1 MKYVNG
7 FPRLIFVILACLV
20 GSHVIADEDQKEPS
34 TLQELQQA
42 IASVVEEKEVPAV
55 SIAMVDESGP
65 VWIGAI
71 GKANLE
77 SGTEA
82 DETTL
87 FRIGSTSKMFVAL
100 SVLKLVEEGR
110 LSLDDRLAYLAPEIE
125 FHNQWEET
133 EPVRLV
139 HLLEHT
145 TGWDDIHLTEYANN
159 DPTPLTL
166 KKGLDFHPHS
176 RVSRWQPG
184 TRMSYC
190 NSGPPVAA
198 YIVAK
203 VTGMDFEDYVRVNFF
218 EPMGMETM
226 TYRLSDDVKSNGA
239 TLYANGNKPQDYWHI
254 IMRPSGS
261 INASASD
268 MAKFVSFYL
277 NRGAVNGQQLISPG
291 SLERMETTVSTNA
304 AKAGQQSGYGLHNY
318 SSTHEQWVYREHNGG
333 VNGGLTE
340 LAYLPEAG
348 LGHVIMINS
357 DNGGAFREISELIRG
372 YETRQLPAIETGKV
386 REVSDENKK
395 IEGYYYPINPR
406 QQVAYF
412 LERLMSIQKIWFDGD
427 RLARKGL
434 FDDKVI
440 YYFPVTDSLYK
451 SVETGLISLS
461 QATDP
466 IAGTVVHSNNTV
478 LRPTSAV
485 QVYFLLGVALL
496 WGLFIATS
504 LVFLPVWFVRQLR
517 GKIPAGGSIRIR
529 IWPLFASASVLA
541 LVGLFFLGMGDPFTR
556 LGAPTFYSIGIMLA
570 SLAFPVFSILG
581 VYTSYWERKNV
592 MNRGTYW
599 HSTLAS
605 LVHLMVLFYLLYF
618 GVIGLRTWL

>member
-1 MKYVNG
+1 MRQVNG
-7 FPRLIFVILACLV
+7 FLRFIFVVLTCLV

-34 TLQELQQA
+34 TLQELQLA
-42 IASVVEEKEVPAV
+42 ITSVVEEKEVPAV

-77 SGTEA
+77 NGVEA
-82 DETTL
+82 DEDTL

-110 LSLDDRLAYLAPEIE
+110 LSLDDRLADLAPEIE
-125 FHNQWEET
+125 FRNQWEET
-133 EPVRLV
+133 DPVRLV

-145 TGWDDIHLTEYANN
+145 SGWDDIHLPEYANN

-166 KKGLDFHPHS
+166 KQGLDFHPHS

-190 NSGPPVAA
+190 NAGPPVAA

-203 VTGMDFEDYVRVNFF
+203 ATGMDFEDYVRLNFF

-239 TLYANGNKPQDYWHI
+239 TLYANGNQPQDYWHI

-277 NRGAVNGQQLISPG
+277 NRGVVNGQRLISPE
-291 SLERMETTVSTNA
+291 SLQRMETTVSTNA
-304 AKAGQQSGYGLHNY
+304 AAAGQQTGYGLHNY
-318 SSTHEQWVYREHNGG
+318 SSTYEQWVYREHSGG
-333 VNGGLTE
+333 VNGGATE

-357 DNGGAFREISELIRG
+357 DNGAAFREISNLVRG
-372 YETRQLPAIETGKV
+372 YETRQLLAKETGKV
-386 REVSDENKK
+386 KVVSDENKD

-406 QQVAYF
+406 QQVGHF
-412 LERLMSIQKIWFDGD
+412 LERTLNIQKLWFDGD

-434 FDDKVI
+434 FDDEVN

-451 SVETGLISLS
+451 SAETGLISLS
-461 QATDP
+461 RVIDP
-466 IAGTVVHSNNTV
+466 IAGTVVHANNIV
-478 LRPTSAV
+478 LKPTAAL
-485 QVYFLLGVALL
+485 QVYLQLGVALI
-496 WGLFIATS
+496 WGLFIVTS
-504 LVFLPVWFVRQLR
+504 LVFLPVWFVRQRR

-529 IWPLFASASVLA
+529 IWPLFASVSIMAV
-541 LVGLFFLGMGDPFTR
+541 VGLFMLGMSDPFTR
-556 LGAPTFYSIGIMLA
+556 LGAPTVYSIGIMLA
-570 SLAFPVFSILG
+570 SLAFPVFSVLG
-581 VYTSYWERKNV
+581 VYTSFWERRAV
-592 MNRGTYW
+592 INRGTYW
-599 HSTLAS
+599 HSSLAS
-605 LVHLMVLFYLLYF
+605 LVHLIVLFYLLVF

>member
-1 MKYVNG
+1 MKQVNG
-7 FPRLIFVILACLV
+7 FLSLILVVLTCLV

-42 IASVVEEKEVPAV
+42 IRSVVEEKEVPAV

-65 VWIGAI
+65 VWVGAI

-77 SGTEA
+77 SGSEA
-82 DETTL
+82 DENTL

-110 LSLDDRLAYLAPEIE
+110 LSLDDRLTDLAPEIE
-125 FHNQWEET
+125 YQNQWEET
-133 EPVRLV
+133 DPIRLV

-145 TGWDDIHLTEYANN
+145 TGWDDIHLPEYANN

-166 KKGLDFHPHS
+166 KQGLDFHPHS

-190 NSGPPVAA
+190 NAGPPVAA

-203 VTGMDFEDYVRVNFF
+203 ITGMDFEDYVRINFF
-218 EPMGMETM
+218 EPMGMETI
-226 TYRLSDDVKSNGA
+226 TYRLSDDVKANGA
-239 TLYANGNKPQDYWHI
+239 TLYANGNQPQDYWHI
-254 IMRPSGS
+254 TVRPSGS
-261 INASASD
+261 INASAKD

-277 NRGAVNGQQLISPG
+277 NRGAVNGQQLISAE
-291 SLERMETTVSTNA
+291 SLQRMETTVSTSA
-304 AKAGQQSGYGLHNY
+304 AAAGQQTGYGLHNY
-318 SSTHEQWVYREHNGG
+318 SSPHEQWVYREHNGG

-340 LAYLPEAG
+340 LAYLPGAG

-357 DNGGAFREISELIRG
+357 DDGAAFREISKLVRG
-372 YETRQLPAIETGKV
+372 YETRQLLAEEPGKV
-386 REVSDENKK
+386 REVSDENKN

-406 QQVAYF
+406 QQVGYF
-412 LERLMSIQKIWFDGD
+412 LERTLNIQKLWFDGD
-427 RLARKGL
+427 RLARKTL
-434 FDDKVI
+434 FDDEVK

-451 SVETGLISLS
+451 SAYTGLISLS
-461 QATDP
+461 RVSDP

-478 LRPTSAV
+478 LRPAPAI
-485 QVYFLLGVALL
+485 QVYFQLGVALL

-504 LVFLPVWFVRQLR
+504 LIFLPVWFVRKLR

-529 IWPLFASASVLA
+529 VWPLFTSVSVMA
-541 LVGLFFLGMGDPFTR
+541 FVGLFMLGISDPFAR
-556 LGAPTFYSIGIMLA
+556 LGAPTAYSIGIMLA
-570 SLAFPVFSILG
+570 SLAFPVFSVLG
-581 VYTSYWERKNV
+581 VYTSYWERRTV

-605 LVHLMVLFYLLYF
+605 LVHLMVLFYLLFF